1 MTNKK
6 EAFTLQFEGQEL
18 KLENGFVGGFL
29 ADGSR
34 CPMGMYA
41 GNLDIGDM
49 GVALL
54 STLRACIKMNV
65 EEQGMSLEH
74 AKAFIKFTLETAL
87 EIERENR
94 EEDNKTVEQHKE
106 MILKF
111 RRDYA

>member
-1 MTNKK
+1 MNNKK
-6 EAFTLQFEGQEL
+6 EALTIKFEGETL
-18 KLENGFVGGFL
+18 KLRNGFVGGFL
-29 ADGSR
+29 ADELN

-65 EEQGMSLEH
+65 EEQGMNLGQ
-74 AKAFIKFTLETAL
+74 ARDFISFTLNRAI

-94 EEDNKTVEQHKE
+94 EEENKTLEQHKE
-106 MILKF
+106 VIIKM
-111 RRDYA
+111 RRDF